1 LEAKKNNTFHR
12 IESID
17 ILRGITILVMIFVN
31 DLAGVASAPAWM
43 KHNTPGTG
51 GMTFVDL
58 VFPAFLFI
66 VGMSIP
72 FAIDKRLADGYSIW
86 QVWKHIL
93 VRVLG
98 LLIIGVFMVNSY
110 SISKVGFLNADVWIL
125 FMYTGVI
132 LTWNQP
138 AQKATIPTRIFTIKR
153 VIGIVILLISLF
165 LYSGN
170 NLDGLIQMRTQWW
183 GILGLIGWAYLVAS
197 AAYILIK
204 NNLAG
209 LIGVIAILFVFY
221 ISVEIVGVPFL
232 NWFNSYLV
240 VSQAL
245 GSLAAISVSGVV
257 LGVILKPDSYV
268 TLPQRRIRWAFLYG
282 LGFIITALLLNRLD
296 EIHKVFIVDKNWA
309 TVPWC
314 LLSSGL
320 TAWIWVVIY
329 WIVDIKGLKGWTGI
343 LRTAGNNALFAYV
356 LAHAIGSIIMLTP
369 YIFGGFNFYIELG
382 NHFVT
387 GLIRATLF
395 AFFMVWLAGKL
406 HKMGI
411 WLKL

>member
-1 LEAKKNNTFHR
+1 MDGINNNTFQR

-17 ILRGITILVMIFVN
+17 ILRGLTILVMIFVN

-43 KHNTPGTG
+43 KHNTQGTG

-58 VFPAFLFI
+58 VFSAFLFI
-66 VGMSIP
+66 AGMSIP
-72 FAIDKRLADGYSIW
+72 FAIDKRLAAGDSLW
-86 QVWKHIL
+86 QALKHVL

-110 SISKVGFLNADVWIL
+110 SISKDGILNADVWIL
-125 FMYTGVI
+125 IMYIGVLLI
-132 LTWNQP
+132 WNQHT
-138 AQKATIPTRIFTIKR
+138 QKNTKPSGVFTIQR
-153 VIGIVILLISLF
+153 VIGIAILLICIF
-165 LYSGN
+165 LYRGN
-170 NLDGLIQMRTQWW
+170 NESGIIQMRTQWW

-197 AAYILIK
+197 VSYIVLR
-204 NNLAG
+204 NNIAG
-209 LIGVIAILFVFY
+209 LVGFMSILYVFY
-221 ISVEIVGVPFL
+221 ISVEIVPVTFL

-240 VSQAL
+240 ISQAL

-257 LGVILKPDSYV
+257 LGIILKPDSQV
-268 TLPQRRIRWAFLYG
+268 TSPEKRIRWAFLYG
-282 LGFIITALLLNRLD
+282 LGLIITALLLNRLD
-296 EIHKVFIVDKNWA
+296 EVHRVFIVDKDWA

-314 LLSSGL
+314 LLSSGF

-369 YIFGGFNFYIELG
+369 FIFGGFNLYIELG

-387 GLIRATLF
+387 GLLRAILF